1 MIQNGIKGIRKIND
15 ILLNINRR
23 IDPIKAN
30 PKTNINPP
38 IMKLTIILNI
48 KLAIFI
54 ISLMILELFI
64 YSITFNLPLM
74 DYSPQ
79 PSF

>member
-1 MIQNGIKGIRKIND
+1 MIQNGINGIRKNND

-23 IDPIKAN
+23 IEPIKIK

-54 ISLMILELFI
+54 ISLMILKLFI
-64 YSITFNLPLM
+64 FSITFKLPLM
-74 DYSPQ
+74 DYSPH